1 MSQRITGAAIVIA
14 VAAALAL
21 TGCTGGPAPQDMP
34 GYGSAVV
41 PCAQI
46 RSQVAEILPYY
57 QYPGP
62 DHINE
67 NQVYSLEKAL
77 ATRFGNVSNLD
88 EPLALSK
95 AEVDFDVAVTSVQRL
110 SSGIPF
116 IYAQDLDTA
125 VHELAAACRITG

>member
-1 MSQRITGAAIVIA
+1 VSQRITGAAIVIA

-46 RSQVAEILPYY
+46 RAQVTEILHHY
-57 QYPGP
+57 QLHPGP
-62 DHINE
+62 DDNGTL
-67 NQVYSLEKAL
+67 YGLETAL
-77 ATRFGNVSNLD
+77 AARFGNVSNAD

-95 AEVDFDVAVTSVQRL
+95 AEVDFNVAVTTAPRL
-110 SSGIPF
+110 DAGHPSTAEVS
-116 IYAQDLDTA
+116 TA
-125 VHELAAACRITG
+125 VDELAAACGIAG